1 MNPTLHP
8 TNLTDIRNEEV
19 VYQNPLLFLKIW
31 EIKHDMAQYG
41 LPDPW
46 TWHWH
51 KQVEFLVVTQG
62 QLAVQTKDAYTIL
75 EAGDVLLLGSSQPH
89 RTHKYSEAPLHQI
102 VFQIDLTQHFDL
114 STLAYLHLFSELTH
128 SLEPFNDLFRTQP
141 KVRANAYQLILQI
154 YEESQSR
161 QVGYELAIVAAIK
174 NLLLLLVRNDHRDLH
189 GVTEDASISRL
200 RPALDYI
207 DKHLAERI
215 TVDEVC
221 SLLNLSYHYFIKYFK
236 KVMGLSFIDYV
247 NYKRIKKA
255 ERLLLTGDL
264 SIMEISFEAGIQN
277 MAQFYKLFKRHNHC
291 SPKEFKQRL
300 RDQAELEASIESAHE
315 EELGA
320 PENQSAITGEIP
332 LG

>member
-1 MNPTLHP
+1 MPMNSTLSP
-8 TNLTDIRNEEV
+8 TNLTEIRNEEV

-31 EIKHDMAQYG
+31 EIKHDYPQCG

-51 KQVEFLVVTQG
+51 KQVEFLVVSQG
-62 QLAVQTKDAYTIL
+62 QLAIQTKDAYTVM
-75 EAGDVLLLGSSQPH
+75 EAGDVILLGSSQPH
-89 RTHKYSEAPLHQI
+89 RTHKYSEEPLHQI

-128 SLEPFNDLFRTQP
+128 SLEPFNELFRSNTG
-141 KVRANAYQLILQI
+141 VRATAYQLIRQI
-154 YEESQSR
+154 YEESQTR
-161 QVGYELAIVAAIK
+161 TIGYELAIVAAIK
-174 NLLLLLVRNDHRDLH
+174 HLLLLLLRNDKRDLA
-189 GVTEDASISRL
+189 GLTEDSGISRL

-207 DKHLAERI
+207 DEHLTERI
-215 TVDEVC
+215 TVEDVC
-221 SLLNLSYHYFIKYFK
+221 RILNLSYHYFIKYFK

-264 SIMEISFEAGIQN
+264 SIMEISYEVGIQN
-277 MAQFYKLFKRHNHC
+277 MAQFYKMFKRYNQC

-300 RDQAELEASIESAHE
+300 RDHTDVQDEQPAAVQTE
-315 EELGA
+315 
-320 PENQSAITGEIP
+320 
-332 LG
+332 

>member
-1 MNPTLHP
+1 MPMNAVLSP
-8 TNLTDIRNEEV
+8 TNLSEIRNEEV

-31 EIKHDMAQYG
+31 EIKLDFPQFD

-51 KQVEFLVVTQG
+51 KQVEFLVVTHG
-62 QLAVQTKDAYTIL
+62 QLAIQTKDAYTVM
-75 EAGDVLLLGSSQPH
+75 EAGDVMLLGSSQPH

-128 SLEPFNDLFRTQP
+128 SLEPFNILFRSNSA
-141 KVRANAYQLILQI
+141 VRATAYQLILQI

-161 QVGYELAIVAAIK
+161 QIGYELAIVAAIK
-174 NLLLLLVRNDHRDLH
+174 HLLLLLLRNDQRDLT
-189 GVTEDASISRL
+189 GLTEDSGISRL

-264 SIMEISFEAGIQN
+264 SIMEISFAVGIQN
-277 MAQFYKLFKRHNHC
+277 MAQFYKLFKRHNQC

-300 RDQAELEASIESAHE
+300 RDQTELA
-315 EELGA
+315 
-320 PENQSAITGEIP
+320 
-332 LG
+332 

>member
-1 MNPTLHP
+1 MLPTLSP
-8 TNLTDIRNEEV
+8 TNLTEIKNEEV

-31 EIKHDMAQYG
+31 EIMHDYPNFG

-62 QLAVQTKDAYTIL
+62 QLAIQTKDAYTIMN
-75 EAGDVLLLGSSQPH
+75 AGDIMLLGSSQPH
-89 RTHKYSEAPLHQI
+89 RTHKYSEEPLHQI

-128 SLEPFNDLFRTQP
+128 SLEPFNELFRSNAA
-141 KVRANAYQLILQI
+141 VRASAYQLIRHI
-154 YEESQSR
+154 HEESQTR
-161 QVGYELAIVAAIK
+161 TIGYELAIVAAIK
-174 NLLLLLVRNDHRDLH
+174 HLLLLLLRNDKRDPARL
-189 GVTEDASISRL
+189 TEDAGISRL
-200 RPALDYI
+200 RPALNYI
-207 DKHLAERI
+207 DEHLTERI
-215 TVDEVC
+215 TVEDVC
-221 SLLNLSYHYFIKYFK
+221 RILNLSYHYFIKYFK

-264 SIMEISFEAGIQN
+264 SIMEISYEAGIQN
-277 MAQFYKLFKRHNHC
+277 MAQFYKLFKRYNQC

-300 RDQAELEASIESAHE
+300 RDHTEVQDEAA
-315 EELGA
+315 A
-320 PENQSAITGEIP
+320 R
-332 LG
+332 

>member
-1 MNPTLHP
+1 MNPTLSP
-8 TNLTDIRNEEV
+8 TNLTEIRNEEV

-31 EIKHDMAQYG
+31 EIKHDYPHYG

-62 QLAVQTKDAYTIL
+62 QLAIQTKDTYTVMD
-75 EAGDVLLLGSSQPH
+75 AGDVMLLGSSQPH
-89 RTHKYSEAPLHQI
+89 RTHKYSEEPLHQI

-128 SLEPFNDLFRTQP
+128 SLEPFNELFRSNRS
-141 KVRANAYQLILQI
+141 VRASAYQLIRHI
-154 YEESQSR
+154 HDESQTR
-161 QVGYELAIVAAIK
+161 TIGYELAIVAAIK
-174 NLLLLLVRNDHRDLH
+174 HLLLLLLRNDKRDLA
-189 GVTEDASISRL
+189 GLTEDSGISRL

-207 DKHLAERI
+207 DEHLTERI
-215 TVDEVC
+215 TVEDMC
-221 SLLNLSYHYFIKYFK
+221 RILNLSYHYFIKYFK

-264 SIMEISFEAGIQN
+264 SIMEISYEAGIQN
-277 MAQFYKLFKRHNHC
+277 MAQFYKLFKRYNQC

-300 RDQAELEASIESAHE
+300 RDHTDVHDEQPVGVQTE
-315 EELGA
+315 
-320 PENQSAITGEIP
+320 
-332 LG
+332 